1 MGRIRIFRMGAD
13 GVGGGRVQG
22 SPMGTHAYDVDYRT
36 ITLAQG
42 NELPA
47 LPLIRLSGCRRG
59 KGHVAGWLA

>member
-1 MGRIRIFRMGAD
+1 MGA
-13 GVGGGRVQG
+13 
-22 SPMGTHAYDVDYRT
+22 HLYDVDYRT